1 MSWILIIISMTLE
14 LTFVNEELEKVSDE
28 FYELSVIILQY
39 P

>member
-1 MSWILIIISMTLE
+1 MTLE